1 MEAYRDQY
9 AKLFNSGRN
18 VVVLAVSVDADTALA
33 SWARDL
39 QTPVLFASDVGQAVG
54 HRYGSTRGG
63 VDNRNLFVID
73 PAGRIAKRMTPVQ
86 RARRRPRT
94 TSSSKLSGRRPLRI
108 DRRRRTG
115 AQPSSLPA

>member
-18 VVVLAVSVDADTALA
+18 VVVIAVSVDADTALA

-39 QTPVLFASDVGQAVG
+39 QTPILFGSDVGQVIG
-54 HRYGSTRGG
+54 RRYGSTRGA

-73 PAGRIAKRMTPVQ
+73 PAGRIAKRMTPFNE
-86 RARRRPRT
+86 
-94 TSSSKLSGRRPLRI
+94 L
-108 DRRRRTG
+108 
-115 AQPSSLPA
+115 AQISYDELEAAVKKTLPPN

>member
-18 VVVLAVSVDADTALA
+18 VVVIAVSVDADTALA

-39 QTPVLFASDVGQAVG
+39 QTPVLFGSDVGQAVG
-54 HRYGSTRGG
+54 RRYGSVRGG

-73 PAGRIAKRMTPVQ
+73 PAGRIAKRMTPFNE
-86 RARRRPRT
+86 
-94 TSSSKLSGRRPLRI
+94 L
-108 DRRRRTG
+108 
-115 AQPSSLPA
+115 AQASYDELEAAVKKTLPPN

>member
-39 QTPVLFASDVGQAVG
+39 QTPVLFGSDVGQIVG
-54 HRYGSTRGG
+54 RRYGSIRGG

-73 PAGRIAKRMTPVQ
+73 PAGRIAKRMTPFNELAQ
-86 RARRRPRT
+86 
-94 TSSSKLSGRRPLRI
+94 TSYDELQAAVKQ
-108 DRRRRTG
+108 T
-115 AQPSSLPA
+115 LPPN

>member
-18 VVVLAVSVDADTALA
+18 VIVLAVSVDADTALA

-39 QTPVLFASDVGQAVG
+39 QTPVLFGSDVGQIVG
-54 HRYGSTRGG
+54 RRYGSIRGG

-73 PAGRIAKRMTPVQ
+73 PAGRIAKRMTPFNELAQ
-86 RARRRPRT
+86 
-94 TSSSKLSGRRPLRI
+94 TSYDELQAAVKQTL
-108 DRRRRTG
+108 
-115 AQPSSLPA
+115 LPN

>member
-39 QTPVLFASDVGQAVG
+39 QTPVLFGSDVGQAVG

-63 VDNRNLFVID
+63 VDNRNSFVID
-73 PAGRIAKRMTPVQ
+73 SAGRIVKRMTPFNELAQ
-86 RARRRPRT
+86 
-94 TSSSKLSGRRPLRI
+94 TSYDELEQAVRKASGQ
-108 DRRRRTG
+108 T
-115 AQPSSLPA
+115 